1 MTRDARHVYQLPT
14 SQEHVRRGQVAAVAA
29 QLAAVLPRVRRDF
42 RHQGGQRVG
51 RVPLPLL
58 QTVTCCFSA
67 LISYA
72 QFIRPT
78 LIHKSL
84 FSHQLESWEGKQS
97 QRKEENS
104 SEITLIKY
112 SAPPPWQPFPAACR
126 SSPPG
131 SSNNDGFPLGLVAD
145 CKLLLD
151 AGEGLPLLRLTG
163 ELLRRI
169 FIASPQLS

>member
-1 MTRDARHVYQLPT
+1 MDVITPILRWHVTRDARHVYQLPPT

-29 QLAAVLPRVRRDF
+29 QLAAVLPRVRRDL

-84 FSHQLESWEGKQS
+84 FSHQLETWEGKQS
-97 QRKEENS
+97 KSKENS

-112 SAPPPWQPFPAACR
+112 SATIRTLTLAVR
-126 SSPPG
+126 SKILNSVG
-131 SSNNDGFPLGLVAD
+131 SSDSECIKWHGLVWLQY
-145 CKLLLD
+145 KYN
-151 AGEGLPLLRLTG
+151 TNTNTY
-163 ELLRRI
+163 
-169 FIASPQLS
+169 

>member
-1 MTRDARHVYQLPT
+1 MTRDPRHVYQLPPT

-84 FSHQLESWEGKQS
+84 FSHQLETWEGKQS
-97 QRKEENS
+97 QSKENS

-112 SAPPPWQPFPAACR
+112 SATIRRPR
-126 SSPPG
+126 NHSPRP
-131 SSNNDGFPLGLVAD
+131 VT
-145 CKLLLD
+145 LLLPEVQTMTD
-151 AGEGLPLLRLTG
+151 FLLVLLLT
-163 ELLRRI
+163 
-169 FIASPQLS
+169 ASSCLMLEKASLSSGSLVNY

>member
-1 MTRDARHVYQLPT
+1 MTRGPRHVYQLPPT

-29 QLAAVLPRVRRDF
+29 QLAAVLPRVRRDL

-84 FSHQLESWEGKQS
+84 FSHQLETWEGKQS
-97 QRKEENS
+97 QSKENS

-112 SAPPPWQPFPAACR
+112 SATIRRPHNH
-126 SSPPG
+126 SPRP
-131 SSNNDGFPLGLVAD
+131 VA
-145 CKLLLD
+145 LLLPEVQTMTD
-151 AGEGLPLLRLTG
+151 FLLVLLLT
-163 ELLRRI
+163 
-169 FIASPQLS
+169 ASSCLMLEKDSLSSGSLVNY